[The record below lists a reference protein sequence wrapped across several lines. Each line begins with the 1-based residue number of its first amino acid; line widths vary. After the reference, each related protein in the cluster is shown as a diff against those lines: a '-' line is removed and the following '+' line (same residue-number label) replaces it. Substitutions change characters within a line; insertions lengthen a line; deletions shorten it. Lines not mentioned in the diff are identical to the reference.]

1 MILIDSSV
9 WIDHLRVVNP
19 SLLGLILDDMALTHP
34 FVIGEL
40 AVGSIASRQEFL
52 SKLSDLPTAMIA
64 TDAEVLEL
72 IERRSLFSR
81 GIGFLDAHLLAS
93 VLLTESAKLW
103 TFDRRLHSLAEREG
117 CAAELPRRQSH

>member
-1 MILIDSSV
+1 MILVDSSV
-9 WIDHLRVVNP
+9 WIDHLRVANP
-19 SLLGLILDDMALTHP
+19 SLLDLIFDEMVLGHP

-52 SKLSDLPTAMIA
+52 SKLSDLPTAMMA

-72 IERRSLFSR
+72 IERRSLFNR

-93 VLLTESAKLW
+93 VLLTDSAKLW

-117 CAAELPRRQSH
+117 CAAELPRRQPH

>member
-1 MILIDSSV
+1 MILVDSSV

-19 SLLGLILDDMALTHP
+19 SLLELIFDEMVLAHP

-52 SKLSDLPTAMIA
+52 SKLSDLPAATIA

-93 VLLTESAKLW
+93 VLLTDGANLW

>member
-9 WIDHLRVVNP
+9 WIDHLRGANP
-19 SLLGLILDDMALTHP
+19 SLLGLIFDEAVLTHP

-40 AVGSIASRQEFL
+40 AVGSIGGRREFL
-52 SKLSDLPTAMIA
+52 SKLSDLPMCAIA
-64 TDAEVLEL
+64 TDTEVLALVEQ
-72 IERRSLFSR
+72 RSLFSH

-93 VLLTESAKLW
+93 AIMTDGTKLW
-103 TFDRRLHSLAEREG
+103 TFDRRLHALAEREG